1 MVIKV
6 NGVALLAI
14 LFISATAMAGIKSPI
29 KVVSLIDFRGDNQE
43 LVMTPTY

>member
-29 KVVSLIDFRGDNQE
+29 KVVSLIDFRGDKALLNKSDFG
-43 LVMTPTY
+43 

>member
-14 LFISATAMAGIKSPI
+14 LFISATAMAGIKSPNHS
-29 KVVSLIDFRGDNQE
+29 V
-43 LVMTPTY
+43 

>member
-14 LFISATAMAGIKSPI
+14 LFISATAMAGM
-29 KVVSLIDFRGDNQE
+29 
-43 LVMTPTY
+43 VMLPTY

>member
-14 LFISATAMAGIKSPI
+14 LFISATAMAGIK
-29 KVVSLIDFRGDNQE
+29 
-43 LVMTPTY
+43 VMTPTY

>member
-14 LFISATAMAGIKSPI
+14 LFISATAMAGM
-29 KVVSLIDFRGDNQE
+29 
-43 LVMTPTY
+43 VMTPTY

>member
-29 KVVSLIDFRGDNQE
+29 KVVSLIYRFGETEPD
-43 LVMTPTY
+43 LTT